1 MRVDAGMSQVERYCS
16 ATALPSLFTRR
27 SNYIS
32 PSRARRAWAWS
43 SARQGAPIALAFID
57 MRMPPGW
64 DGLETISICGPSTR
78 MCRW

>member
-1 MRVDAGMSQVERYCS
+1 
-16 ATALPSLFTRR
+16 
-27 SNYIS
+27 
-32 PSRARRAWAWS
+32 
-43 SARQGAPIALAFID
+43 